1 MTGRIEKS
9 IFISY
14 RRTNAP
20 WALAVYQN
28 LTSNGYDVFFDFN
41 SISSG
46 DFEQVILEN
55 IKARAHLIVILT
67 PSALER
73 CEEPGDWLRREIE
86 TGIEYKRN
94 IVPLMMDGFDY
105 NNPSIKKYLTGK
117 LASLKNYN
125 ALRVPVEYFDE
136 AMVRLRERFLN
147 IPLDAVLHPVSKTVK
162 DAVQVQQV
170 AANSA
175 SKVDEKDLQAQRW
188 FEWGNSACR
197 TKHYVDAIEFYSE
210 TINIKPDF
218 AEAYNNRATVYQI
231 MGKLE
236 EALDDCVKALG
247 IKPNMTIAR
256 MSLFGILKNL
266 GRVEEAKKQEQIIR
280 EEMGKELEYD
290 QAWFEAICGNTE
302 KALEL
307 LKIGLEKNQS
317 TKEWAR
323 QDPDFETISND
334 PRFKELVEE

>member
-73 CEEPGDWLRREIE
+73 CDEPGDWLRREIE

-117 LASLKNYN
+117 LTSLKNYN
-125 ALRVPVEYFDE
+125 SLRVPVEYFEE
-136 AMVRLRERFLN
+136 AMVRLREKFLN
-147 IPLDAVLHPVSKTVK
+147 IPLEAVLHPVSKTTKEV
-162 DAVQVQQV
+162 VQVQQV
-170 AANSA
+170 AANNA
-175 SKVDEKDLQAQRW
+175 IQVDEKDLQAQRW
-188 FEWGNSACR
+188 FEWGNSAWR
-197 TKHYVDAIEFYSE
+197 TKHYTDAIEFYSE

-218 AEAYNNRATVYQI
+218 AEAYNNRATVYQFN
-231 MGKLE
+231 GNLE
-236 EALDDCVKALG
+236 NALDDY
-247 IKPNMTIAR
+247 IKSLELKPDMTIAR
-256 MSLFGILKNL
+256 MSLYGVLKSL
-266 GRVEEAKKQEQIIR
+266 GRVEEAKKQEQLIR
-280 EEMGKELEYD
+280 EVIGKELEYD
-290 QAWFEAICGNTE
+290 QAWFEAVCGNTE

-323 QDPDFETISND
+323 QDPDFESIYND
-334 PRFKELVEE
+334 PRFKGLVGE